1 MTSTTTA
8 CALFATAVSNI
19 TSLRCFGIYT
29 GLVVL
34 TDYVLMVTY
43 LPSVVLMH
51 EFFIK
56 GGVGEC
62 SEAKRWRGGDPP
74 PFPPLLTHLNSIT
87 RIIVGFAEKIKT
99 LPCFKI
105 CVQPQVSERAL
116 LI

>member
-1 MTSTTTA
+1 MLVTSTTTA

-56 GGVGEC
+56 GEVGEC
-62 SEAKRWRGGDPP
+62 SEAKRNEVFWRFWRCG
-74 PFPPLLTHLNSIT
+74 I
-87 RIIVGFAEKIKT
+87 
-99 LPCFKI
+99 
-105 CVQPQVSERAL
+105 
-116 LI
+116 

>member
-56 GGVGEC
+56 GGGPPPP
-62 SEAKRWRGGDPP
+62 PP